1 MYRKTK
7 KGNGKMISTKG
18 YLLLVPICLYFILT
32 KNDWI
37 TLSNDPKLFSLYL
50 IIYFLG
56 TIIIALSDVFDK
68 LKEINNNL
76 SKGKE
81 DDERK

>member
-1 MYRKTK
+1 
-7 KGNGKMISTKG
+7 MISTTG
-18 YLLLVPICLYFILT
+18 YLLSVPICFYFILT
-32 KNDWI
+32 KNNWI
-37 TLSNDPKLFSLYL
+37 TLLNDFKLFSLYL

-56 TIIIALSDVFDK
+56 AIVIALSDVFDK
-68 LKEINNNL
+68 LKEINDNL